1 MISNET
7 LIAGEELLNE
17 LCHNSSNDFDEF
29 SLELVNDLLQ
39 RDIDYLNING
49 SVIKEENGDTSS
61 TIEVNKFQLNI
72 PIGNSP
78 LKEYTTPALI
88 CRVCGA
94 PAHGYNF
101 DQITCE
107 SCKAFFRRN
116 ALRNMRN
123 LKCRFTGNCD
133 IDMKNRRLCT
143 YCRLK
148 KCFDIQMRKEWI
160 RTEEECQMRQLK
172 KLTNQQKPLNKL
184 SSDELKCIGYLPL
197 VVQRK
202 KRLKPLM
209 LKNIKLER
217 VLRIEPINPIRT
229 LAIHRNL
236 TDENR
241 TILNN
246 IVNAYK
252 FGADQ
257 ADFSHMSRYTSTA
270 TFTQFLN
277 DETAM
282 YESLIYYFKQIPEF
296 KQHGLGDKISLI
308 KYNVLDLIHLHHII
322 VQDFHVPSQIG
333 PHMSRW
339 MGPNFHEQMLEAR
352 KKYDCF
358 MKYPLIL
365 KISLIVFIFS
375 INLSTPH
382 DSSQF
387 MDYTNKEQI
396 YECQSFYAL
405 LLWRYLNYLFDERE
419 AIRAMQFIVMLLL
432 RFQTLMTAIDENIR
446 KNNLQS
452 DFNPLMRSVL
462 RLT

>member
-1 MISNET
+1 MISKET
-7 LIAGEELLNE
+7 LIAGEEFLDE
-17 LCHNSSNDFDEF
+17 LCYNSSKDFDEI

-39 RDIDYLNING
+39 RDINYSNIDG
-49 SVIKEENGDTSS
+49 SVIKEENEDTSS
-61 TIEVNKFQLNI
+61 TIKVNDFQLST

-78 LKEYTTPALI
+78 LEEYTTPALM

-94 PAHGYNF
+94 LAHGYNF

-116 ALRNMRN
+116 ALRNMQN

-133 IDMKNRRLCT
+133 IDIKNRRLCT

-160 RTEEECQMRQLK
+160 RTEGERQIRQLK
-172 KLTNQQKPLNKL
+172 KLTKQQKPLNKL
-184 SSDELKCIGYLPL
+184 SSDELKCIGNLPL
-197 VVQRK
+197 VVHRK
-202 KRLKPLM
+202 KRLKSLV
-209 LKNIKLER
+209 LKNVKQER
-217 VLRIEPINPIRT
+217 VPRIEPIYPIRT
-229 LAIHRNL
+229 LATHRNL
-236 TDENR
+236 IDENR

-246 IVNAYK
+246 IVNSYK
-252 FGADQ
+252 FGAER
-257 ADFSHMSRYTSTA
+257 ADFSHMNRYTSTS
-270 TFTQFLN
+270 TLTQFLN
-277 DETAM
+277 DETTM

-296 KQHGLGDKISLI
+296 RQHSLGDQISLI
-308 KYNVLDLIHLHHII
+308 KYNVLDLIHLHHIV
-322 VQDFHVPSQIG
+322 VQDFHVPLHIG

-339 MGPNFHEQMLEAR
+339 MGSNFHEQMLEAR

-365 KISLIVFIFS
+365 KISMIVFIFS

-396 YECQSFYAL
+396 YESQSFYAL

-419 AIRAMQFIVMLLL
+419 AIRAMQFIVMQIL
-432 RFQTLMTAIDENIR
+432 RFQTLMTVINENIH